1 MANTFELISS
11 VTVGLLGQTSIA
23 FTSIPSTYTDL
34 SLSFSLRGSQI
45 GGGRDQLNIALNSS
59 SASFTGRALY
69 GEDGGTGSGTYTT
82 RVAYFD
88 GDGNTANTFGS
99 GNLYFPNYAG
109 STNKSISS
117 DSVTEN
123 NSSATYDLW
132 MYATLWSNT
141 AAITSITLTPN
152 NGPNFMQYS
161 TAYLYG
167 VKNA

>member
-1 MANTFELISS
+1 MANTYELISS
-11 VTVGLLGQTSIA
+11 VSVGILGQTSIA

-45 GGGRDQLNIALNSS
+45 GGGRDQLNIALNGSS
-59 SASFTGRALY
+59 SNFSGTAVY
-69 GEDGGTGSGTYTT
+69 GEDGGTGSGAYTT
-82 RVAYFD
+82 RIAYFC

-99 GNLYFPNYAG
+99 GNLYIPNYAG
-109 STNKSISS
+109 SGYKSISTN
-117 DSVTEN
+117 SVTEN

-132 MYATLWSNT
+132 MYSTLWSNT

-161 TAYLYG
+161 SAYLYG